1 MSMYT
6 HICKN
11 LCALQIAFALVADRI
26 WLQIAF
32 GYRLNLIA
40 DCIWLQIAFGYRLH
54 LVTDCIWLH
63 IAFGYF

>member
-40 DCIWLQIAFGYRLH
+40 DCIWLQIAFGCILH
-54 LVTDCIWLH
+54 LVISEVQLYSN
-63 IAFGYF
+63 ISVL